1 MSIWGKIIG
10 GAAGFALGGPLG
22 AILGAAAG
30 HMVDK
35 ANDGDFSQERISSG
49 GPWGQHS
56 GGNPWGQ
63 RTGQYGGQFS
73 GQFGGADPRQV
84 AFATGVIVLSAKMA
98 KADGTVTR
106 EEIDAFKRLFRVTG
120 PDAAQVGQIFDAA
133 RRSPDGYEP
142 YAQQIAQMFAGER
155 AVLESILEALHQI
168 ALADGTLHPA
178 EKEYLRKVAMIFG
191 FEDVDFDRVHQGS
204 TAPRSEQDPYKQLGL
219 TRSASNEELKAAHRK
234 LSRENHPDL
243 LMAKGMPEEF
253 VEQANEKMA
262 RINAA
267 WDQICKERHI

>member
-35 ANDGDFSQERISSG
+35 ANEGSFNQDRISSHN
-49 GPWGQHS
+49 GPWGPHS

-63 RTGQYGGQFS
+63 QAGH
-73 GQFGGADPRQV
+73 FGGADPRQV

-106 EEIDAFKRLFRVTG
+106 EEINTFKRLFRVSG

-133 RRSPDGYEP
+133 RKSPDGYEP
-142 YAQQIAQMFAGER
+142 YARQIAQMFAGER

-168 ALADGTLHPA
+168 ALADGELHPS
-178 EKEYLRKVAMIFG
+178 EKEYLRKVANIFG
-191 FEDVDFDRVHQGS
+191 FEDVDFERVHHGN

-219 TRSASNEELKAAHRK
+219 TRDASNEELKAAHRK